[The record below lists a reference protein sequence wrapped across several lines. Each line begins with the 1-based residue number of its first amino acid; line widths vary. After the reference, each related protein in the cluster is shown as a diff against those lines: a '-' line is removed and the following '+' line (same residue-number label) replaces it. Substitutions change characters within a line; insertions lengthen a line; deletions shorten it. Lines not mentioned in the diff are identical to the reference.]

1 MTTANPYQTPS
12 ADLSQIPETGVE
24 LAGRGARLGAAM
36 IDGILQMLV
45 LFPLLFLFG
54 VVSSFSDFTTF
65 GLVANLLIALGSFA
79 VYVLL
84 NGYLLKQNGQTIGKK
99 LLGLRIVTLDNQLP
113 ALPDILLK
121 RQLPWFVVNVIPV
134 IGQFLPLINVLF
146 IFRADR
152 RCLHDQI
159 AGTKVIVAG

>member
-1 MTTANPYQTPS
+1 MTTTNPYQAPS
-12 ADLSQIPETGVE
+12 ADLSHIPQTDAE

-45 LFPLLFLFG
+45 IFPLLFLFG
-54 VVSSFSDFTTF
+54 VVSNFSDFATF
-65 GLVANLLIALGSFA
+65 GLLANLLILSGSVV
-79 VYVLL
+79 VYIVL

-99 LLGLRIVTLDNQLP
+99 LVGVRIVDLNGKLP
-113 ALPDILLK
+113 ALQDILIK
-121 RQLPWFVVNVIPV
+121 RQLPWFFVSIIPV
-134 IGQFLPLINVLF
+134 IGQFLPLVNILF

-159 AGTKVIVAG
+159 AGTKVIVAR